1 VGGATRWQILPPLSN
16 GPSGPTWR
24 TLKIALALADTRSI
38 GGIHERSNRAPQVLV
53 AVSFEQA
60 QGLRK
65 AAQRAARRPALAAA
79 VLLAGACAFA
89 TTARADDL
97 FVDPGRAACSDH
109 ASLVLASHAETP
121 WCSPS
126 AAAKL
131 ARPGDTVHL
140 AAGTYRVQLRPA
152 TSGSAAHPIV
162 YAADGAV
169 TLAAPSG
176 SVGVLFANVHDI
188 VLRGVTVRADA
199 TQGISADAVSGIVL
213 DRDTVT
219 NGGGIGVWIKHG
231 SGVSVIR
238 STLVKNLRAGLFDSQ
253 YATGTTLSGSTVKG
267 NGIDG
272 QQYNGDGVELNGT
285 RETVTTSVITGNGDG
300 VGFEHGIYVG
310 ATASGY
316 TISSNHI
323 SGNAGADIKATG
335 GAGLIADN
343 VLGSGLYGI
352 VLSDNSAPVRVQ
364 YNLVHGMF
372 QHGIF
377 LTTGT
382 RPAKA
387 RLWNNTVQQTGRS
400 TSAGDASA
408 VFVASASQLV
418 LRNNLL
424 AYTNPDALGSALF
437 VNNASLL
444 AGLDSQTN
452 WFSSSDAR
460 GRNLA
465 WNGSRVT
472 IADWR
477 TLSGQDSGGV
487 DSPPPTFD
495 AQGQIS
501 SANLGHGLGTRLGL
515 VRDVQGTRVPAAAAP
530 DIGAY
535 QGKPDSGDS

>member
-1 VGGATRWQILPPLSN
+1 MADPAPSVEWPLGADVASAED
-16 GPSGPTWR
+16 R
-24 TLKIALALADTRSI
+24 TALADTRSI

-60 QGLRK
+60 QGLRQ

-79 VLLAGACAFA
+79 VLLAGVCAFA

-97 FVDPGRAACSDH
+97 FVDPGRAACSDRATLAI
-109 ASLVLASHAETP
+109 ASNPATP
-121 WCSPS
+121 WCSP
-126 AAAKL
+126 AAAARL

-140 AAGTYRVQLRPA
+140 AAGTYRAQLRPA

-162 YAADGAV
+162 YVADGAV
-169 TLAAPSG
+169 TLAAPTG

-188 VLRGVTVRADA
+188 VLRGVTVRANA
-199 TQGISADAVSGIVL
+199 TQGISADEVSGLVL

-219 NGGGIGVWIKHG
+219 NSGGIGVWIKHG
-231 SGVSVIR
+231 DGVSVTR

-272 QQYNGDGVELNGT
+272 QQYDGDGVELNGT

-316 TISSNHI
+316 TISSDRI

-364 YNLVHGMF
+364 YNLVQGRF

-452 WFSSSDAR
+452 WFASTDAR

-472 IADWR
+472 IAEWR

-487 DSPPPTFD
+487 DSVPPSFD
-495 AQGQIS
+495 AQGRVG
-501 SANLGHGLGTRLGL
+501 SANLGRGLGTRLGL
-515 VRDVQGTRVPAAAAP
+515 ARDLLGSRVPAAGAP

-535 QGKPDSGDS
+535 QATTDSSDS